1 MYTSISEDI
10 PKCIH
15 TIDTCTDTLPKFNM
29 AAEKVPAQK
38 EMYKPLLKQ
47 KMKSAMNYQAQ
58 AIIRH
63 QSMSYVK
70 IHFLHIRKFTSPFF
84 FWKML
89 TFERLFPRFY
99 LSSTVSSSSG
109 AHRIVK
115 LGSCWGGWGNQGQN
129 PSYHAPGVYRM
140 CRNYMTLGAKN
151 GNTKITTEATLKMI
165 YQESTVYYIYII
177 ITCICIHMTYTSNKL
192 ILSETIYM

>member
-1 MYTSISEDI
+1 MVLMVTITGKGGNPVYIYIYTYMYTSISEDI

-38 EMYKPLLKQ
+38 EMYQPLLKQ

-84 FWKML
+84 FEKCWRL
-89 TFERLFPRFY
+89 NDFSRGSTWVPLFPHLRVHI
-99 LSSTVSSSSG
+99 VSWSWAPVGVAG
-109 AHRIVK
+109 AIRGRIPVTMR
-115 LGSCWGGWGNQGQN
+115 LVCI
-129 PSYHAPGVYRM
+129 A
-140 CRNYMTLGAKN
+140 CAA
-151 GNTKITTEATLKMI
+151 ITWLLAQKM
-165 YQESTVYYIYII
+165 
-177 ITCICIHMTYTSNKL
+177 
-192 ILSETIYM
+192 ETQKSPQRQH